1 MDRKLL
7 KSNTNR
13 VLAGVC
19 AGVANYFGWDTTMTR
34 MGFALLCLVWGSGII
49 LYIVG
54 AVVMPEEDDN
64 IVDM

>member
-1 MDRKLL
+1 MNKKLCRSKNDRG
-7 KSNTNR
+7 
-13 VLAGVC
+13 LAGVC

>member
-1 MDRKLL
+1 MNKKLCRS
-7 KSNTNR
+7 KNDR